1 MNEKKKLTFGWL
13 EVVNSSDRLPL
24 ISHKIY
30 LYKTKSHLSGS
41 FQNKSHW
48 IMNKKKN
55 KIIINGHFEC
65 VQSDGIMIFLKGD
78 FQKNEI
84 NRLGIS
90 KNH

>member
-1 MNEKKKLTFGWL
+1 
-13 EVVNSSDRLPL
+13 
-24 ISHKIY
+24 
-30 LYKTKSHLSGS
+30 
-41 FQNKSHW
+41 
-48 IMNKKKN
+48 MNKKKN